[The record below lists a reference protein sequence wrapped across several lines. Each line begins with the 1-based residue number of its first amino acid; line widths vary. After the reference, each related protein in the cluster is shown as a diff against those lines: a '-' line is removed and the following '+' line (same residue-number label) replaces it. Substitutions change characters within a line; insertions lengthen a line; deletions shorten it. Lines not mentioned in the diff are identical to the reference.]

1 MIIIVSVGYK
11 IILNDNKKYFKQIVI
26 TVLIFYFVG
35 KQTVLARRAT
45 SVTGLALDWIS
56 KLLYFTDSRRR
67 TISVVDVKGNT
78 FDDRRDLVVNVTLP
92 KSVAVHP
99 GVGYVK
105 LSLKY
110 ILHSILLYMDPGINK
125 RS

>member
-1 MIIIVSVGYK
+1 MDDNSID
-11 IILNDNKKYFKQIVI
+11 ILLHI
-26 TVLIFYFVG
+26 TVLIFYYIG
-35 KQTVLARRAT
+35 KQTVLATRAT

-78 FDDRRDLVVNVTLP
+78 FNDRRDLVVNVTMP
-92 KSVAVHP
+92 RSVAVHP

-105 LSLKY
+105 LCLKY
-110 ILHSILLYMDPGINK
+110 ILDSILLYMDPDMN
-125 RS
+125 